1 MNFIETYQ
9 IPDGDLCERIVNWF
23 ENNTDKHDGYINDG
37 FVNKEVKESTDC
49 LFYGSLSAE
58 YGGFLF
64 SFIEEYKSKYPLCSE
79 NVTSWSLY
87 PLVNIQKYEPGKYY
101 KKLHC
106 ERASGEGAI
115 GKRHLVF
122 MTYLNTV
129 NEGGETQ
136 FPQQDVIV
144 KPVRGK
150 TLIWPAEWTHSHVGI
165 PAPNETKYIVTG
177 WISFEPHE

>member
-9 IPDGDLCERIVNWF
+9 IPDGDLCDRIITWF
-23 ENNTDKHDGYINDG
+23 EQNDKNEGTIDNGSVDKSI
-37 FVNKEVKESTDC
+37 KESTDC
-49 LFYGSLSAE
+49 LFYGSLSLE
-58 YGGFLF
+58 YGTFLF
-64 SFIEEYKSKYPLCSE
+64 SFIEQYKQTFPLCTD
-79 NVTSWSLY
+79 NVQRWSLY
-87 PLVNIQKYEPGKYY
+87 PMVNIQRYYPGQYY

-106 ERASGEGAI
+106 ERVSGDGAA

-129 NEGGETQ
+129 NEGGETR
-136 FPQQDVIV
+136 FHYQDVNV

-165 PAPNETKYIVTG
+165 PAPKETKYIITG
-177 WISFEPHE
+177 WISFEPHD